1 MTASQR
7 FLIAFYALVAVL
19 AFAGTFSQNIHVH
32 GGFAGFLNDA
42 KANAGA
48 RSLSVDIALFL
59 EAAAVFMVIEARRL
73 GVRFVWLYLIGGFL
87 IAISVTFPLFMI
99 ARELRLKPAAKP
111 DTPWSFTVSDKVGI
125 AFLTAVVAAVIGYT
139 LT

>member
-1 MTASQR
+1 MKTNQK
-7 FLIAFYALVAVL
+7 FLIAFYAFVAIA
-19 AFAGTFSQNIHVH
+19 AFIATFSQNIHVQ
-32 GGFAGFLNDA
+32 GGFAGFLDAA

-73 GVRFVWLYLIGGFL
+73 GMRLVWLYLLGGFL

-99 ARELRLKPAAKP
+99 ARETLLAPAAKA
-111 DTPWSFTVSDKVGI
+111 DAPWS
-125 AFLTAVVAAVIGYT
+125 LTTLDLMGLAIVTALVAAVCWYT